1 MPLPNVLFVFSF
13 FTWLSI
19 IMLVIFVES
28 SNLLDH
34 FNFFHAPSFVWAP
47 FIIENCLSCP
57 PMLFGALLIVEDFC
71 ISLAL
76 AP

>member
-1 MPLPNVLFVFSF
+1 
-13 FTWLSI
+13 
-19 IMLVIFVES
+19 MLVIFVES

-34 FNFFHAPSFVWAP
+34 FNFFHAPNFVWAP

-57 PMLFGALLIVEDFC
+57 PMLFGALLIVEDFY